1 MTAYPIVV
9 ECSCNLQEGF
19 VQMTRGV
26 GAGFTRR
33 IKKTVK
39 AGLKRAYRR
48 KGSTVS
54 PDEHKAAKKLFEK
67 GREEYNAGT
76 YDLAVKQ
83 FRNAVEHEP
92 GYAKAHYCL
101 GNAYY
106 KTERY
111 KLAVRHWRRCAQL
124 DSAGEFGARARQKL
138 QYIEKKSG
146 VFTDELVKYMDEVLA
161 REERHRR

>member
-1 MTAYPIVV
+1 
-9 ECSCNLQEGF
+9 
-19 VQMTRGV
+19 MTRGV
-26 GAGFTRR
+26 AAGFSRR
-33 IKKTVK
+33 LKKTVEG
-39 AGLKRAYRR
+39 GLKRACRR
-48 KGSTVS
+48 ERSTVS
-54 PDEHKAAKKLFEK
+54 PEEHKAAKKLFEK

-76 YDLAVKQ
+76 YDLAVKV
-83 FRNAVEHEP
+83 FRSAVEHDP

-111 KLAVRHWRRCAQL
+111 KLAVRHWERCAQL
-124 DSAGEFGARARQKL
+124 DSEGEFGGRARQKL
-138 QYIEKKSG
+138 QHVEKKSG